1 MALFFLRGLK
11 INPLHMNIRQELN
24 YLENRKTGH
33 RESGFFFLKW
43 DFLKWLLNLFIEEK
57 IGDIHALCRSDIG
70 GTDTPAVQQSYTAD
84 NQDCYGSVKIMKG
97 DTK

>member
-33 RESGFFFLKW
+33 RESVFFFFL
-43 DFLKWLLNLFIEEK
+43 NGI
-57 IGDIHALCRSDIG
+57 S
-70 GTDTPAVQQSYTAD
+70 
-84 NQDCYGSVKIMKG
+84 
-97 DTK
+97 

>member
-33 RESGFFFLKW
+33 RESGFFFFKMG
-43 DFLKWLLNLFIEEK
+43 FLEM
-57 IGDIHALCRSDIG
+57 
-70 GTDTPAVQQSYTAD
+70 AVESLY
-84 NQDCYGSVKIMKG
+84 
-97 DTK
+97 

>member
-1 MALFFLRGLK
+1 
-11 INPLHMNIRQELN
+11 MNIRQELN

-33 RESGFFFLKW
+33 RESVFFFFKW